1 MRDVRSVPGALRLP
15 LGPRAPAPA
24 AKVATVVA
32 VVLVAAAIA
41 LALLLPVA
49 VWLRAGIALAL
60 VACAAATHHV
70 MSRRMQPPH
79 GWLVVDGHVI
89 RRIEPGKETKLVTLR
104 EPFGVTVLAR
114 HDRSAFV
121 LALTSPAA
129 TRFVPVRVERE
140 TDLEEARTL
149 VERAT
154 TAPESDLPVDEAT
167 SLSAPDANRLLATLA
182 ARVPASLDRV
192 YLFDAD
198 GNPVVLDRTEL
209 RVGSRRID
217 LDAPLEWRPFVFQES
232 GGHVTSLCQATWV
245 RQGEAEVVL
254 VSSMTADT
262 RNTKAAPDARLMQ
275 AAVGDPPPR
284 DQRRAIDRL
293 FMLPLRKALD
303 GAPRVSRMPSS
314 PSQPTTEGRA

>member
-1 MRDVRSVPGALRLP
+1 MKLA

-24 AKVATVVA
+24 AKAATAVA

-41 LALLLPVA
+41 LALLLPFM
-49 VWLRAGIALAL
+49 VWARAGIALAL
-60 VACAAATHHV
+60 VACAAAAHHV
-70 MSRRMQPPH
+70 LSRRMHPPR
-79 GWLVVDGHVI
+79 GWLVLDAQGI
-89 RRIEPGKETKLVTLR
+89 RRLEPGKEAKLVSVR

-114 HDRSAFV
+114 SDRSAFV

-129 TRFVPVRVERE
+129 TRFVPVRVDRE
-140 TDLEEARTL
+140 SELEEARLL
-149 VERAT
+149 VAKAT
-154 TAPESDLPVDEAT
+154 TAPESDLPVDDAT
-167 SLSAPDANRLLATLA
+167 SLSATDADRLLGALAT
-182 ARVPASLDRV
+182 RVPAALDRV
-192 YLFDAD
+192 YLFDAE

-217 LDAPLEWRPFVFQES
+217 LAAPLEWRPFVFQEA
-232 GGHVTSLCQATWV
+232 GAHVASLCQATWV

-254 VSSMTADT
+254 VSSMAGDT
-262 RNTKAAPDARLMQ
+262 RNAKCAPDARLMQ
-275 AAVGDPPPR
+275 AAPGEPPPR

-314 PSQPTTEGRA
+314 PSQPTTQGHA

>member
-1 MRDVRSVPGALRLP
+1 
-15 LGPRAPAPA
+15 
-24 AKVATVVA
+24 
-32 VVLVAAAIA
+32 
-41 LALLLPVA
+41 
-49 VWLRAGIALAL
+49 
-60 VACAAATHHV
+60 
-70 MSRRMQPPH
+70 
-79 GWLVVDGHVI
+79 VI
-89 RRIEPGKETKLVTLR
+89 RRIEPGKESKLVALR

-114 HDRSAFV
+114 YDRSAFV

-140 TDLEEARTL
+140 TDLEEARLL
-149 VERAT
+149 VEKAT
-154 TAPESDLPVDEAT
+154 TAPESDLPVDEGT
-167 SLSAPDANRLLATLA
+167 SLSAPDANRLLAALA
-182 ARVPASLDRV
+182 ARLPASLDRV

-217 LDAPLEWRPFVFQES
+217 LESPLEWKPFVFQES
-232 GGHVTSLCQATWV
+232 GGQVTSLCQATWV

-262 RNTKAAPDARLMQ
+262 RNTKCAPDARLMH
-275 AAVGDPPPR
+275 ASLGEPPPR

>member
-1 MRDVRSVPGALRLP
+1 MKLA

-24 AKVATVVA
+24 ARVATAVA

-41 LALLLPVA
+41 LALLLPFAVWMRACVA
-49 VWLRAGIALAL
+49 VAL
-60 VACAAATHHV
+60 VACAAAAHHAL
-70 MSRRMQPPH
+70 SRRMHPPR
-79 GWLVVDGHVI
+79 GWLVLDAQAI
-89 RRIEPGKETKLVTLR
+89 RRVEPGKEAKLVSVR

-114 HDRSAFV
+114 ADRSAFV

-129 TRFVPVRVERE
+129 TRFVPVRVDRE
-140 TDLEEARTL
+140 SELAEARLL
-149 VERAT
+149 VGKAT

-167 SLSAPDANRLLATLA
+167 SLSATDADRLLGALST
-182 ARVPASLDRV
+182 RVPASLDRV

-209 RVGSRRID
+209 RVGTRRID
-217 LDAPLEWRPFVFQES
+217 LAAPLEWRPFVFQES
-232 GGHVTSLCQATWV
+232 GAHVTSLCQATWV

-254 VSSMTADT
+254 VSPMAGDT
-262 RNTKAAPDARLMQ
+262 RNTKCAPDARLMQ
-275 AAVGDPPPR
+275 AAPGEPPPR

-303 GAPRVSRMPSS
+303 GAPRISRMPSS

>member
-1 MRDVRSVPGALRLP
+1 MSGLRSAPGALRLP

-24 AKVATVVA
+24 AKAATAVA

-49 VWLRAGIALAL
+49 VGLRAGIAVAL
-60 VACAAATHHV
+60 VACAAAAHHAL
-70 MSRRMQPPH
+70 SRRMQPPH
-79 GWLVVDGHVI
+79 GWLVIDGHVI
-89 RRIEPGKETKLVTLR
+89 RRIEPGKETKLATLR

-114 HDRSAFV
+114 YDRSAFV

-129 TRFVPVRVERE
+129 TRFVPVRVDRE
-140 TDLEEARTL
+140 TDLEEARLL

-154 TAPESDLPVDEAT
+154 TAPESDLPVDEAV
-167 SLSAPDANRLLATLA
+167 SLSAPDANRLLAALS
-182 ARVPASLDRV
+182 ARVPASLERV
-192 YLFDAD
+192 YLFDAE

-262 RNTKAAPDARLMQ
+262 RNTKFAPDARLMQ
-275 AAVGDPPPR
+275 ATVGDPPPR

-293 FMLPLRKALD
+293 FMLPLRRALD

>member
-1 MRDVRSVPGALRLP
+1 VRSAPGALKLA

-24 AKVATVVA
+24 ARAASAVAIILIV
-32 VVLVAAAIA
+32 AAIA
-41 LALLLPVA
+41 LAVALPLT
-49 VWLRAGIALAL
+49 VWLRAGIAVAL
-60 VACAAATHHV
+60 VACAAAAHHLL
-70 MSRRMQPPH
+70 SRRMHPPR
-79 GWLVVDGHVI
+79 GWLVLDGLVI
-89 RRIEPGKETKLVTLR
+89 RRVEPGKESKLVSLR
-104 EPFGVTVLAR
+104 EPFGITVLAR
-114 HDRSAFV
+114 YDRSAFV

-140 TDLEEARTL
+140 TDLDEARLL

-154 TAPESDLPVDEAT
+154 TAPESDLPVDEAV
-167 SLSAPDANRLLATLA
+167 SLSAPDANRLLAALA
-182 ARVPASLDRV
+182 TRVPAALDRV

-198 GNPVVLDRTEL
+198 GSPVVLDRTEL

-217 LDAPLEWRPFVFQES
+217 LEAPLEWRPFVFQEA
-232 GGHVTSLCQATWV
+232 GAHVASLCQATWV

-254 VSSMTADT
+254 VSSMAGDT
-262 RNTKAAPDARLMQ
+262 RNTKFAPDARLMQ
-275 AAVGDPPPR
+275 AAPGDPPPR